1 VTRVVI
7 GVVIVKTCFC
17 MFYNMFRWLSQY

>member
-1 VTRVVI
+1 VVI